1 MNLFDKKIADTYKGK
16 SKVLKTVRVD
26 KETALKLDKLLDYCR
41 EQKGTKVSQNQLIAG
56 IIDYF
61 IVEYEHK
68 VTLNEEKAN
77 KRVLELVN
85 KVY

>member
-1 MNLFDKKIADTYKGK
+1 MNIFDKKNADTYKGK

-61 IVEYEHK
+61 IVEYEHR